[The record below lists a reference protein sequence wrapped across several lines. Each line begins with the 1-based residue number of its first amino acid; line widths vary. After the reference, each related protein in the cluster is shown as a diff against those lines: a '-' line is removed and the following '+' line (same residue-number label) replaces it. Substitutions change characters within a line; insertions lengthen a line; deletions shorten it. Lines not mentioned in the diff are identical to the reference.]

1 MLTAEDYALALACLG
16 FVVSEVLPR
25 LPCKSNGI
33 VDAAVHL
40 LQRCLRANADA
51 DSNDAGEAR
60 VNL

>member
-40 LQRCLRANADA
+40 LQRCLRADA
-51 DSNDAGEAR
+51 RAEQDEGR

>member
-40 LQRCLRANADA
+40 LQRCLRAVG
-51 DSNDAGEAR
+51 SRRG
-60 VNL
+60 LIL